1 MSVREKLPIEP
12 IDMENAVELLMSPES
27 SEDSFRRLFRS
38 GGPASERKKWSSLT
52 ISLLMHCTLALAF
65 YSVARPHLPSRHNWI
80 EVELVASCGGL
91 EGKGPGPSLPS
102 TQIGEYGSKA
112 GESDDC
118 PPLNHESVPRA
129 ASEADRVP
137 EKQPVRAVEDRRMPY
152 VAPVKERTPWK
163 KTAKANVR
171 PTKEE
176 PTVKAE
182 SNDVKEG
189 AAPGNS
195 NVAVEGPGP
204 GASSGVG
211 PGPPGQPA
219 GNGMSG
225 PRGDGPGEVAFGSPG
240 GPRFLHKVM
249 PCYPSFARKLE
260 KEGAVLLRVAINEEG
275 QVVDVEILKKA
286 GFGFDEAAVKAI
298 RESTFIPAKR
308 DGRSFSCKA
317 LLPIR
322 FELKSS
328 DMD

>member
-1 MSVREKLPIEP
+1 MREKLPIEP
-12 IDMENAVELLMSPES
+12 IDTENAMELLVSPES

-38 GGPASERKKWSSLT
+38 GVPASESKKWSSLT
-52 ISLLMHCTLALAF
+52 ISLLMHCALALAF

-80 EVELVASCGGL
+80 EVQLVASCGGL
-91 EGKGPGPSLPS
+91 EEKGSGPSMPS
-102 TQIGEYGSKA
+102 TQTGEYGSKE
-112 GESDDC
+112 GKSDVC
-118 PPLNHESVPRA
+118 PPLNHMSVPPA
-129 ASEADRVP
+129 ASEENPVP
-137 EKQPVRAVEDRRMPY
+137 EKQPVHAVEDGKMPS
-152 VAPVKERTPWK
+152 ASPMKERTPRK
-163 KTAKANVR
+163 KTAKATVR
-171 PTKEE
+171 PPREE
-176 PTVKAE
+176 SMVKHE
-182 SNDVKEG
+182 SNDVKDG

-204 GASSGVG
+204 GPGASSGVG
-211 PGPPGQPA
+211 PGSIGQPA

-225 PRGDGPGEVAFGSPG
+225 SRGDGLGEVAFGSPG
-240 GPRFLHKVM
+240 GPRFLHKVV
-249 PCYPSFARKLE
+249 PCYPPFARKLE
-260 KEGAVLLRVAINEEG
+260 KEGAVVLRVAINEEG
-275 QVVDVEILKKA
+275 RVVDVEILKKA

>member
-1 MSVREKLPIEP
+1 MREKLPIEP
-12 IDMENAVELLMSPES
+12 IDTENAVELLVS
-27 SEDSFRRLFRS
+27 SEFPEDSFGLLFRS
-38 GGPASERKKWSSLT
+38 GGPASESKKWSSLA
-52 ISLLMHCTLALAF
+52 ISLFMHCALGLAF

-80 EVELVASCGGL
+80 EVQLVASCGGL
-91 EGKGPGPSLPS
+91 EGKGSGPSMPS
-102 TQIGEYGSKA
+102 TQTGEYGSKE
-112 GESDDC
+112 GESDAC
-118 PPLNHESVPRA
+118 PPLNHESVPPA
-129 ASEADRVP
+129 ASEGDRVP
-137 EKQPVRAVEDRRMPY
+137 EEQPVHAVKYRRMSS
-152 VAPVKERTPWK
+152 VAPVKERTMRK

-171 PTKEE
+171 PTKVE

-189 AAPGNS
+189 ATPGNS
-195 NVAVEGPGP
+195 NVAVEGSGPGP

-225 PRGDGPGEVAFGSPG
+225 HRGDGLGEVAFGSPG
-240 GPRFLHKVM
+240 GPRFLQKVM
-249 PCYPSFARKLE
+249 PSYPPFARKLE

-275 QVVDVEILKKA
+275 RVVDVEILKKA

-298 RESTFIPAKR
+298 RGSTFIPAKR

-322 FELKSS
+322 FELKS
-328 DMD
+328 DE